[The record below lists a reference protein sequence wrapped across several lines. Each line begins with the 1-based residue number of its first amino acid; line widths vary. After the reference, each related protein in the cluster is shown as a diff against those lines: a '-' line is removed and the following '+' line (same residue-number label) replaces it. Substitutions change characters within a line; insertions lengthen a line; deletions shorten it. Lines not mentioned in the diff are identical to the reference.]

1 MTATAQGQ
9 AIALEQVRKVWGET
23 VLLEGLSLDVP
34 AGSFTAVLG
43 PSGCGKST
51 TLRIIAGLEAVTTG
65 QVRIGNRDVT
75 QMSPAQRGISMV
87 FQSYALFPHLTV
99 TENIVFGL
107 KVAGLPRR
115 ERQRRLKDVADL
127 LELGPYLGRKPA
139 ALSGGQQQRVALG
152 RAVISQRPV
161 CLMDEPLSNLD
172 ARLRDE
178 MRREI
183 RRLQRAL
190 GFTMVYVTHDQTE
203 AITMADRV
211 VLMNKGQIEQVA
223 APEEIYNRPA
233 TPFAARFIGNPPMNL
248 LSPAAFGA
256 ALEAAPESLR
266 IGVRPEALTE
276 SAQGPILAEV
286 KGAEFLGADT
296 LVELTCAGGDI
307 LAKLPGTR
315 GLTPGETLRLA
326 VPPEQ
331 IHAFDLTR
339 NARLKD
345 PGLIARLQEIH
356 S

>member
-1 MTATAQGQ
+1 MTVAANGQ
-9 AIALEQVRKVWGET
+9 AISLQHVRKVWGQT
-23 VLLEGLSLDVP
+23 VSLEDLSLEVP

-51 TLRIIAGLEAVTTG
+51 TLRIIAGLESVSAGKVL
-65 QVRIGNRDVT
+65 IGGRDVT
-75 QMSPAQRGISMV
+75 EYSPAQRGISMV

-99 TENIVFGL
+99 AENIVFGL
-107 KVAGLPRR
+107 KVANVRR
-115 ERQRRLKDVADL
+115 QERQRRLNEVAEL
-127 LELGPYLGRKPA
+127 LELAPYLNRKPA

-223 APEEIYNRPA
+223 SPEEIYQRPA
-233 TPFAARFIGNPPMNL
+233 TPFAARFIGTPPMNL
-248 LSPAAFGA
+248 LPPAAFGE
-256 ALEAAPESLR
+256 ALRGVPETLR

-276 SAQGPILAEV
+276 SAAGPITAQV

-296 LVELTCAGGDI
+296 LVELNCAGADL

-315 GLTPGETLRLA
+315 SLTPGETLRLA
-326 VPPEQ
+326 VTPDQ
-331 IHAFDLTR
+331 LHAFDIAQNSRLEDDSLA
-339 NARLKD
+339 ARIRD
-345 PGLIARLQEIH
+345 IQR
-356 S
+356 